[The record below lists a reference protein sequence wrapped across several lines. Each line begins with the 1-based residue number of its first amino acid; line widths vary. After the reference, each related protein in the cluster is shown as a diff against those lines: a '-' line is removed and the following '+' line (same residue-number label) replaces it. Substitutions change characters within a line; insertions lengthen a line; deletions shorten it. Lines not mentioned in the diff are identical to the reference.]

1 MLSSAIDDAIFDAG
15 LHAEAMAELGPQLSA
30 VLGTQGC
37 WIQRVNPT
45 HGEVMTAHGFDMSG
59 ERLYVERFYAI
70 DPWLAKGMTLSP
82 GKAHSLDHHIPVN
95 SFLNGE
101 FYTDYMRERAD
112 YVHCMGAH
120 FHLEGQTYALSFQ
133 RALSVGPFDEAA
145 EARFD
150 SLLPSL
156 RRAFLTTA
164 RLQQQA
170 DHISRLELAQDGAPL
185 TILADR
191 GFGLVWIN
199 HPIPVDAPVRTTE
212 AGGQQRIDVGHGLG
226 AAIRMATQGGAGQS
240 SLLRVG
246 RWAIEVDPVRDPP
259 SRRPLALIRVRDT
272 AAEAAR
278 RVRDAAIHYG
288 LTAAEERLCASLLGG
303 LSPQDHSDLA
313 GTMISTTRSHLK
325 SLMAKMGVTRQAEVV
340 SVLASMRG

>member
-30 VLGTQGC
+30 VLNTQGC
-37 WIQRVNPT
+37 WIQRVNPSY
-45 HGEVMTAHGFDMSG
+45 GEVMTAYGFDMGS
-59 ERLYVERFYAI
+59 EQLYTERFYAI
-70 DPWLAKGMTLSP
+70 DPWLGKGMTLSP
-82 GKAHSLDHHIPVN
+82 GKAHSLDAHIPIK

-101 FYTDYMRERAD
+101 FYTDYMRQRAD

-120 FHLEGQTYALSFQ
+120 FFLEGQAYALSFQ
-133 RALSVGPFDEAA
+133 RAQSVGPFEEDA
-145 EARFD
+145 EAQLD

-156 RRAFLTTA
+156 RRAFLTNA

-170 DHISRLELAQDGAPL
+170 DHIARLELAQESAPL

-191 GFGLVWIN
+191 GFGVVWLN
-199 HPIPVDAPVRTTE
+199 RAPPRDAPVRMTE
-212 AGGQQRIDVGHGLG
+212 SGGQQRIDAGHGLG
-226 AAIRMATQGGAGQS
+226 AAIRSATQGGAGQS

-259 SRRPLALIRVRDT
+259 SRRPLAMIRVRDT

-278 RVRDAAIHYG
+278 RVRDAATHFG

-303 LSPQDHSDLA
+303 LSLQDHADLA

-340 SVLASMRG
+340 SALAAMRG

>member
-1 MLSSAIDDAIFDAG
+1 MLSSSIDDAIFDAG

-45 HGEVMTAHGFDMSG
+45 YGEVMTAFGFDMG
-59 ERLYVERFYAI
+59 AEQLYIERYYAI
-70 DPWLAKGMTLSP
+70 DPWLGTGMTLSP
-82 GKAHSLDHHIPVN
+82 EKAHSLDRHIAVKN
-95 SFLNGE
+95 FLNGE
-101 FYTDYMRERAD
+101 FYTDYMRHRAD
-112 YVHCMGAH
+112 YAHCMGAH
-120 FHLEGQTYALSFQ
+120 FFLEGQAYALSFQ
-133 RALSVGPFDEAA
+133 RAINVGPFEDDA
-145 EARFD
+145 EAKLD
-150 SLLPSL
+150 ALLPSL
-156 RRAFLTTA
+156 RRAFLTNA

-170 DHISRLELAQDGAPL
+170 DHIARLELAQDGAPL

-191 GFGLVWIN
+191 GFGVVWLNRSIPAEA
-199 HPIPVDAPVRTTE
+199 PIRLTE
-212 AGGQQRIDVGHGLG
+212 AGGQQRLDVGHGLG
-226 AAIRMATQGGAGQS
+226 AAIRTATQGGAGQS
-240 SLLRVG
+240 SLLRIG

-278 RVRDAAIHYG
+278 RVRDAATHFG
-288 LTAAEERLCASLLGG
+288 LTAAEERLCASLLNG
-303 LSPQDHSDLA
+303 LSLQDHADLA

-340 SVLASMRG
+340 STLAAMRG